1 MLVASAFFCTTAM
14 AQVGKTTLGIG
25 VDVGVPTGDF
35 NLTQK
40 IGIGGT
46 ADFGYNVGPST
57 ALTLT
62 AGYISFSG
70 DEPVANVKYPAVNT
84 IPIKAG
90 VRYFVIPGL
99 YLEPQLGYTSIS
111 TPSSN
116 TSGTGGFTYAAKAG
130 YRISNSL
137 DLSARYEG
145 ITGKYKNTDQ
155 TYDHTF
161 LGFRLGYNFSL

>member
-1 MLVASAFFCTTAM
+1 MLVASAFCCTTAM
-14 AQVGKTTLGIG
+14 AQVGKATLGIG

-70 DEPVANVKYPAVNT
+70 DEPVANFKYPAVNT

-90 VRYFVIPGL
+90 VRYFVAPGF

-111 TPSSN
+111 TPNSN

-130 YRISNSL
+130 YRLTKSL

-145 ITGKYKNTDQ
+145 INGKHKATDHKF
-155 TYDHTF
+155 DFSF
-161 LGFRLGYNFSL
+161 LGFRLGYNFGL

>member
-1 MLVASAFFCTTAM
+1 MKKILACMTVAAALFTTASY
-14 AQVGKTTLGIG
+14 AQVGQTTLGVG
-25 VDVGVPTGDF
+25 LDVGVPTGDF
-35 NLTQK
+35 NNTQK

-46 ADFGYNVGPST
+46 ADFGYNVGTGT

-62 AGYISFSG
+62 VGYISFSG
-70 DEPVANVKYPAVNT
+70 DEVGTFKYPAVNT

-90 VRYFVIPGL
+90 VRYFVGPGL

-111 TPSSN
+111 TPNSN

-145 ITGKYKNTDQ
+145 ISRNNANLN
-155 TYDHTF
+155 F
-161 LGFRLGYNFSL
+161 LGFRLGYNFRL